1 MLAISTRL
9 FTLLLSF
16 ALMFGA
22 VPLALAQS
30 VGLPSPRLL
39 TTTPMG
45 GKAGTQFEVVIT
57 GENLDDAEEL
67 IFSDKRIYATRKVDS
82 SGVLIPDHYMVTI
95 APDCPV
101 GIYES
106 RIMTRLGVSSSRI
119 FTVGQF
125 PEFVQSKSNKTLE
138 SAVELPVGSIF
149 NGTISERSV
158 DYFKFI
164 GKKGQRL
171 VVDCASNGIDSKLNA
186 TVIIADEA
194 GRDLLV
200 ERLGGVLE
208 YSVPKDGTYVIKI
221 HELTFKGGPAFY
233 YRWSTNYSTAIHK
246 NCQFIFMASNRDF

>member
-1 MLAISTRL
+1 MLAISMRL

-16 ALMFGA
+16 ALVLGA
-22 VPLALAQS
+22 GTLALAQS

-39 TTTPMG
+39 TTIPMG
-45 GKAGTQFEVVIT
+45 GKAGTQFEVVVT
-57 GENLDDAEEL
+57 GEHLDDAQDL
-67 IFSDKRIYATRKVDS
+67 IFSDSRITASRKVDA
-82 SGVLIPDHYMVTI
+82 SGVLTPDRYMVTI
-95 APDCPV
+95 KPDCPV
-101 GIYES
+101 GLYES

-119 FTVGQF
+119 FTVDKF
-125 PEFVQSKSNKTLE
+125 PEFVQSKSNKSLE
-138 SAVELPVGSIF
+138 SAIELPVGSVF

-171 VVDCASNGIDSKLNA
+171 VVDCASTGIDSKLNA
-186 TVIIADEA
+186 TVIIADAA

-200 ERLGGVLE
+200 ERLGGVLD

-233 YRWSTNYSTAIHK
+233 YRLGLWEQAAGTTISRQPST
-246 NCQFIFMASNRDF
+246 